1 MMVLQYISTSYFYKS
16 AAAVFLRYRSCVIAA
31 DTRQQ
36 KGRTHTG
43 PLKIIPTLYRLFK
56 KKVTAGS
63 NYMPAVQSVSDL
75 IFR

>member
-1 MMVLQYISTSYFYKS
+1 
-16 AAAVFLRYRSCVIAA
+16 
-31 DTRQQ
+31 
-36 KGRTHTG
+36 THTG

-75 IFR
+75 IFRKTICRKQINRADYSNNSFRQFRTDYADSFTAGYVCF